1 MKEYKLKR
9 GFKPESERIY
19 SVLEE
24 CFPSE
29 ITREGDK
36 FVTSY
41 GVFSNLAVWIEEKK
55 LAVDP
60 VYDKSVTDDEVILDS
75 NKRYRDFLL
84 KATGYTAKERL
95 KAAKKEVSK

>member
-1 MKEYKLKR
+1 MQEYKLKR

-19 SVLEE
+19 ASMEE
-24 CFPSE
+24 CFPTE

-36 FVTSY
+36 FVISY
-41 GVFSNLAVWIEEKK
+41 GVFSSLAVWIEGKK

-84 KATGYTAKERL
+84 SATGYTAKERL